1 VDFATLALAAGL
13 TGWTPPA
20 LPPAAETP
28 LPPRSVAIPQGFVGP
43 LVVASPSA
51 ALTTWTDAIAAM
63 ATSAVVCVGEKH
75 DEASH
80 HQVQAEALLALDAF
94 PGLSLGLEMV
104 AAEDQPA
111 LDAFQSG
118 AMSEADFAVW
128 WSKNWG
134 YPYAIYKPIF
144 DAARSRAIP
153 IHGLN
158 APAALVKAVAKVGL
172 AGLPAAD
179 RARLPA
185 SVAES
190 ADARYRAYVKESLT
204 GHGPV
209 PDDRLARMT
218 QAMAVWNE
226 TMGEN
231 AARLTAG
238 GKRVLVVAGQGHCL
252 YGAGVPESARRRGA
266 PSAQVLLPYPLDG
279 EKTPLGEQLAAL
291 QDPASAHIAFGDFFR
306 LIAP

>member
-1 VDFATLALAAGL
+1 MPSG
-13 TGWTPPA
+13 
-20 LPPAAETP
+20 
-28 LPPRSVAIPQGFVGP
+28 IVGP
-43 LVVASPSA
+43 LVIASPGAALVTWKDAVAS
-51 ALTTWTDAIAAM
+51 L
-63 ATSAVVCVGEKH
+63 ATSGLVCVGEKH
-75 DEASH
+75 DETSH
-80 HQVQAEALLALDAF
+80 HQVQAEVLLALDAS

-104 AAEDQPA
+104 AAEDQPT

-118 AMSEADFAVW
+118 TMSEADFAAW

-134 YPYAIYKPIF
+134 YPYAMYKPIF
-144 DAARSRAIP
+144 DVARSRAIP

-158 APAALVKAVAKVGL
+158 APAVLVKAVAKVGL

-185 SVAES
+185 TVAES

-231 AARLTAG
+231 AAKLAVG
-238 GKRVLVVAGQGHCL
+238 GKRVMVVAGQGHCL
-252 YGAGVPESARRRGA
+252 YGAGIPESARRRGA
-266 PSAQVLLPYPLDG
+266 ATAKVLLPYPLDG
-279 EKTPLGEQLAAL
+279 ETLTLGQQLAAL
-291 QDPASAHIAFGDFFR
+291 QDPVSTHIAFGDFFR